1 MLKPKRITRYMLA
14 ELFTPTALGLML
26 WTFVLLM
33 NHFFF
38 VAEKALAKNLGF
50 DLTLRLFLT
59 GVPAILIL
67 TFPMAVL
74 LGSLIAVGRVSAD
87 NEWIALQG
95 AGRGPWVL
103 LKPLLLHG
111 LAASLITFYF
121 YAEVVP
127 RSNFERRHLQGQ
139 ILLSSSLASDLK
151 PRVFYTEL
159 QDVVLYVDD
168 ILPAVEDDES
178 DVGHLRGILLI
189 QSDPRQNNY
198 EVILA
203 RSGELY
209 PAGDRSG
216 TLIADMY
223 TGVGSRYRPDEPETY
238 YLLNFES
245 HREPIPPPPYLQSF
259 LAPPDKVVSD
269 MSTAELFREYG
280 EAKRVQRERI
290 QHLVAQGRDPTDRQQ
305 RFLVDNRVNVT
316 TVELSARIAL
326 PMASLFFVVLAL
338 PLGVTRARSGKG
350 AGFAISLIV
359 ILVYWGTYT
368 FFRDQSLTGKMA
380 AWLGP
385 WIANLVLVPWAAF
398 ALWRMRRPRDAST
411 GPVALLIL
419 LVIRTGRLL
428 RRLLTL
434 RRSRYG
440 AGDGSDGS
448 PDGVA
453 SLEQFGGTPSRFV
466 IRMDQYVGLHYL
478 RVLAF
483 TLAATYLV
491 AALVELRG
499 LMDDLLRTKQSP
511 VLLLKY
517 FQYFAPTMLHVVL
530 PISCLI
536 GAVVSY
542 TMLTRT
548 GELTAI
554 KSSGLSMRRATFPVL
569 LLTVLLCGV
578 LFVVEASV
586 APVAKRLAQETQ
598 DKIMGRAPK
607 TYGLSAGGRW
617 GFGGD
622 GKTLYHYQVFD
633 PDRREFQGL
642 TVFTIDRHEPQILDH
657 RYAKRARWRG
667 KTAELEGGWY
677 RRFARDDV
685 EPAYETYE
693 GVQTLTL
700 DPPAQLAAKQMALSQ
715 RGGIGEQMS
724 FAEIKREIDVL
735 KKRGYDTTHLEVT
748 RWGKISRSVSPLV
761 MVLLGLPFAFRV
773 GRRGSLYGVGVALLL
788 VLVYWAVFALFNALG
803 LETVLEPWAAAWA
816 PNIIFG
822 LLGTYLMLYI
832 PT

>member
-14 ELFTPTALGLML
+14 ELFTPTVLGLML

-38 VAEKALAKNLGF
+38 VAEKSLAKNLGF
-50 DLTLRLFLT
+50 DLTLRLFMT

-67 TFPMAVL
+67 TIPMAVL

-87 NEWIALQG
+87 NEWTALQG
-95 AGRGPWVL
+95 AGHGPWVL
-103 LKPLLLHG
+103 LKPLILHG
-111 LAASLITFYF
+111 LAASLVTFYL
-121 YAEVVP
+121 YAELVP
-127 RSNFERRHLQGQ
+127 RSNFTRRHLQGQ

-178 DVGHLRGILLI
+178 EVGHLRGILLI
-189 QSDPRQNNY
+189 QSDPRQNSY

-209 PAGDRSG
+209 PAGDKSG
-216 TLIADMY
+216 TLIADLY
-223 TGVGSRYRPDEPETY
+223 TGVGSRYNPDAPETY

-269 MSTAELFREYG
+269 MTTTELIRELG
-280 EAKRVQRERI
+280 EARRKQKERVEE
-290 QHLVAQGRDPTDRQQ
+290 LVAQGRDPTSRQQ

-326 PMASLFFVVLAL
+326 PLSSFFFVILAL
-338 PLGVTRARSGKG
+338 PLGITRARSGKG
-350 AGFAISLIV
+350 AGIAVSLIV

-368 FFRDQSLTGKMA
+368 FFRDQSLIGKIP

-385 WIANLVLVPWAAF
+385 WIANLVLVPWAAL
-398 ALWRMRRPRDAST
+398 ALWRMRRPRDASS
-411 GPVALLIL
+411 GLLAW
-419 LVIRTGRLL
+419 VVVSAIRTGRWI
-428 RRLLTL
+428 RRLITFRR
-434 RRSRYG
+434 RRSLPDD
-440 AGDGSDGS
+440 APDL
-448 PDGVA
+448 DGVSA
-453 SLEQFGGTPSRFV
+453 LEQFGGTSSRFV
-466 IRMDQYVGLHYL
+466 IRLDQYVGLHYL

-483 TLAATYLV
+483 SLAACYLI

-511 VLLLKY
+511 VLLLQY

-536 GAVVSY
+536 GAVVSF
-542 TMLTRT
+542 TLLTRT

-554 KSSGLSMRRATFPVL
+554 KSSGISMRRATVPVL
-569 LLTVLLCGV
+569 FLTGLLCVV
-578 LFVVEASV
+578 LFLVEDSV
-586 APVAKRLAQETQ
+586 APVAKRRAQETQ

-617 GFGGD
+617 GLGGD

-633 PDRREFQGL
+633 PDRKEFQGL
-642 TVFTIDRHEPQILDH
+642 TVFTIDRHGPRILDH
-657 RYAKRARWRG
+657 RYAKKARWRG
-667 KTAELEGGWY
+667 TTAELEDGWY
-677 RRFARDDV
+677 RRFETEDA
-685 EPAYETYE
+685 EAIYEVFE
-693 GVQTLTL
+693 GVETLTL
-700 DPPAQLAAKQMALSQ
+700 DPPAQLAAKQMSMSK
-715 RGGIGEQMS
+715 RGGLEEQMTLK
-724 FAEIKREIDVL
+724 ELNREIGVL
-735 KKRGYDTTHLEVT
+735 KKRGYDTTHLEVAFH
-748 RWGKISRSVSPLV
+748 GKISRSISPLV

-773 GRRGSLYGVGVALLL
+773 GRRGSLYGIGVALLL
-788 VLVYWAVFALFNALG
+788 VLTYWAVFALFNALG
-803 LETVLEPWAAAWA
+803 LETLLEPWAAAWA
-816 PNIIFG
+816 PNILFG

-832 PT
+832 ST

>member
-1 MLKPKRITRYMLA
+1 MLKPKRITRYMLV
-14 ELFTPTALGLML
+14 ELFTPTVLALML

-38 VAEKALAKNLGF
+38 VAEKSLAKNLGF
-50 DLTLRLFLT
+50 DLTLRLFMT

-67 TFPMAVL
+67 TIPMAVL
-74 LGSLIAVGRVSAD
+74 LGSLIGVGRVSSD

-95 AGRGPWVL
+95 AGRGPWIL
-103 LKPLLLHG
+103 LKPLILHG
-111 LAASLITFYF
+111 LAASLVCFYF
-121 YAEVVP
+121 YAELVP
-127 RSNFERRHLQGQ
+127 RANFERRHLQGQ

-168 ILPAVEDDES
+168 ILPSVEDDE
-178 DVGHLRGILLI
+178 DEVGHLRGILLI

-209 PAGDRSG
+209 PASDRSG
-216 TLIADMY
+216 TLVADMY
-223 TGVGSRYRPDEPETY
+223 TGVGSRYSPDKPETY

-269 MSTAELFREYG
+269 MSTAELFREYR
-280 EAKRVQRERI
+280 EAKRVQQDRI
-290 QHLVAQGRDPTDRQQ
+290 QELVAKGRDPANRQE

-326 PMASLFFVVLAL
+326 PMSSLFFVLLAL
-338 PLGVTRARSGKG
+338 PLGITRARSGKG
-350 AGFAISLIV
+350 AGFAVSLIV

-368 FFRDQSLTGKMA
+368 FFRDQSLIGKLP

-385 WIANLVLVPWAAF
+385 WIANFVLVPWAAF
-398 ALWRMRRPRDAST
+398 AIWRMRRPRDSSS
-411 GPVALLIL
+411 GPVAWAI
-419 LVIRTGRLL
+419 VWSIRTGRWI
-428 RRLLTL
+428 RRMITFRN
-434 RRSRYG
+434 RRTSPED
-440 AGDGSDGS
+440 AADGDE
-448 PDGVA
+448 VA
-453 SLEQFGGTPSRFV
+453 ALEELGGTPTRFV
-466 IRMDQYVGLHYL
+466 IRIDQYIGMHYL

-483 TLAATYLV
+483 SLAAAYLI

-511 VLLLKY
+511 TLLLTY
-517 FQYFAPTMLHVVL
+517 FKYFAPTMLHVVL

-536 GAVVSY
+536 GAVVAY
-542 TMLTRT
+542 TLLTRT

-554 KSSGLSMRRATFPVL
+554 KVSGISMRRATVPVL
-569 LLTVLLCGV
+569 FITSLLCGV
-578 LFVVEASV
+578 LYLVEDSV
-586 APVAKRLAQETQ
+586 APVAKRRAQEIQ

-617 GFGGD
+617 GLGDD
-622 GKTLYHYQVFD
+622 GKTLYHYQLFD
-633 PDRREFQGL
+633 SASGEFQGL
-642 TVFTIDRHEPQILDH
+642 TVFTIDRLGPRILDH
-657 RYAKRARWRG
+657 RYARRARWRG
-667 KTAELEGGWY
+667 TRAELEDGWY
-677 RRFARDDV
+677 RRFESEGV
-685 EPAYETYE
+685 EPAYEIFE
-693 GVQTLTL
+693 GVETLTL
-700 DPPAQLAAKQMALSQ
+700 DPPAQLAAKQMAMTE
-715 RGGIGEQMS
+715 RGGLEEQMTLNELS
-724 FAEIKREIDVL
+724 REIGVL
-735 KKRGYDTTHLEVT
+735 KKRGYDTTHLEVAFH
-748 RWGKISRSVSPLV
+748 GKISRSISPLV

-803 LETVLEPWAAAWA
+803 LETILEPWAAAWA
-816 PNIIFG
+816 PNILFG
-822 LLGTYLMLYI
+822 LLGIYMMLYI
-832 PT
+832 RT